1 MATTTTTDARTLA
14 ICLLG
19 ASLSLLAPA
28 TTGCA
33 EQAPPPPPV
42 ASSRPAPTNRG
53 LLEFAPAAG
62 LRWLVIGSPSRIRA
76 DRELGPSL
84 GLIFEPTRLEAFARS
99 AGFRLDRLSYGAIAA
114 YDLGT
119 LYLGELDGPEAPEVR
134 ARFSARLSEGG
145 VVHSRSG
152 LHRIVGTT
160 SSGGVRALVTVE
172 DRYLAFAS
180 GDPTLARIVEAYAEN
195 RLRSPTV
202 LRGAGLRELPPLAS
216 ETLAAFLAPGPF
228 TGEWAGAAGGIVAS
242 ADAVCIE
249 ARSSSDGRLRAT
261 LTLAGTF
268 ASNDG
273 ALEKL
278 EVAWKELKESS
289 TGQLLGLDQA
299 SPLEAQLHLQS
310 LTLGTDLLIGPLA
323 RGLRAATSAD
333 VWEILDLG
341 EPRPDPPP

>member
-1 MATTTTTDARTLA
+1 MATTTRTDRRTLA
-14 ICLLG
+14 VALFG
-19 ASLSLLAPA
+19 ASLSLFALA

-42 ASSRPAPTNRG
+42 ASSRPAPTSRG

-76 DRELGPSL
+76 DRELSPSL
-84 GLIFEPTRLEAFARS
+84 ALIFDPARLDAFARS
-99 AGFRLDRLSYGAIAA
+99 AGFRLDRLSYGAIAG

-119 LYLGELDGPEAPEVR
+119 LYLGELEGSEAPEVR
-134 ARFSARLSEGG
+134 ARFSARLREGG
-145 VVHSRSG
+145 VVRSRSG

-160 SSGGVRALVTVE
+160 SSGSLRALVTVE

-202 LRGAGLRELPPLAS
+202 LRGAGLRELPPLAA

-228 TGEWAGAAGGIVAS
+228 TGEWAGAASGIVAS

-249 ARSSSDGRLRAT
+249 ARTTSEGRLRAT
-261 LTLAGTF
+261 LTLVGSF
-268 ASNDG
+268 APSDG

-278 EVAWKELKESS
+278 ELAWKELKESS
-289 TGQLLGLDQA
+289 TGRLLGLDE
-299 SPLEAQLHLQS
+299 SGPLETKLYLQS
-310 LTLGTDLLIGPLA
+310 LTLGADLLVGPLA
-323 RGLRAATSAD
+323 RGLRSATNAD

-341 EPRPDPPP
+341 EPRPDPPR